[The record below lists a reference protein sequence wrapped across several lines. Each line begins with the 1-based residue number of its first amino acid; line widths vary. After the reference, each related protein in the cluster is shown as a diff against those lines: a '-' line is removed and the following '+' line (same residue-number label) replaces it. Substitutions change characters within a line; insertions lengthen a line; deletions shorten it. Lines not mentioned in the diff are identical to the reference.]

1 MATAPDASGRH
12 MKKHNIL
19 LMDGAARPRAKS
31 PLWFWATLGVL
42 FMVAL
47 APASQASIVTFNY
60 DQVISGSGLVP
71 GPNPWLTATFN
82 DGGSS
87 GAVTLTMSTSG
98 LVGSQ
103 NVSGMY
109 FNIDPTLNASLSN
122 LSFTYLSGS
131 SSGPAAS
138 SVSVGN
144 NAFKADGDG
153 RYDILFS
160 FPTGSGFNANETVTY
175 QITGIPS
182 LTAQSFNYL
191 SACGSPSCTGPGN
204 FYAAAHVQNTGG
216 SGSEWVGSN
225 VGSVT
230 AVPEANIWAL
240 MSVGLG
246 ALALRFR
253 RRRA

>member
-1 MATAPDASGRH
+1 
-12 MKKHNIL
+12 MKKRNTL
-19 LMDGAARPRAKS
+19 LTDGAAQASLKS
-31 PLWFWATLGVL
+31 PRWFWATLGIF

-60 DQVISGSGLVP
+60 NQVISGSGLTS
-71 GPNPWLTATFN
+71 GSTWLKAVFN

-87 GAVTLTMSTSG
+87 GAVTLTMSTPG

-109 FNIDPTLNASLSN
+109 FNIDPTLNSSLNN

-204 FYAAAHVQNTGG
+204 FYAAAHVQNTSGG
-216 SGSEWVGSN
+216 SSEWVGSN
-225 VGSVT
+225 AGSVT
-230 AVPEANIWAL
+230 AVPEANIWA
-240 MSVGLG
+240 MMVVGLG
-246 ALALRFR
+246 ALGLRLR
-253 RRRA
+253 RKRL